1 MKKIIKSQ
9 LYETV
14 KSKSVWIAA
23 LVINDMSL
31 TPMVRYASALEMD
44 EDELDIIYKK
54 YYKDMLYFAK
64 SLTGNAIVIQ
74 K

>member
-1 MKKIIKSQ
+1 M
-9 LYETV
+9 V
-14 KSKSVWIAA
+14 K
-23 LVINDMSL
+23 
-31 TPMVRYASALEMD
+31 RH

-64 SLTGNAIVIQ
+64 SLTGNVIVIQ